1 MIFHMQTL
9 RRALEDARSKHIAI
23 GHFNISDSYQ
33 FRAVKLAAKACTM
46 PAVVGVSEG
55 ERAFLGVREAV
66 ALVAAARQDGVE
78 LFLNA
83 DHTHTL
89 DKVKEAIDAG
99 FDSVIFDGSHLPFEE
114 NVKQTREAVAL
125 ARASGRDVLLE
136 GELGMIGSGS
146 EVLDA
151 PPADIDKNFTDPQQA
166 ALFARETGI
175 DLIAPAVGNMHG
187 VLRSGAQQ
195 KLDAK
200 RVEEIAQSTGL
211 PIVLHGGSGSPDQD
225 FVAVA
230 KAGAAEIHISTDLRV
245 AFRKGIEQGL
255 AQMPDEVAPYKYIGP
270 ASAADE
276 VLVERFIRLFA
287 SLA

>member
-1 MIFHMQTL
+1 MKTL
-9 RRALEDARSKHIAI
+9 REVIEDARGKRIAI

-33 FRAVKLAAKACTM
+33 FRAIKSAAKACTM
-46 PAVVGVSEG
+46 PAIVGVSEG
-55 ERAFLGVREAV
+55 EREALGVHEAV
-66 ALVAAARQDGVE
+66 ALVMAARAEGLE

-83 DHTHTL
+83 DHTHTIE
-89 DKVKEAIDAG
+89 KIQEAIDAG
-99 FDSVIFDGSHLPFEE
+99 FDSVIIDASHLPFEQ
-114 NVKQTREAVAL
+114 NVEMTRQAVAY
-125 ARASGRDVLLE
+125 ARACGRDVLVE

-151 PPADIDKNFTDPQQA
+151 PPADIDKDLTDPQQA

-211 PIVLHGGSGSPDQD
+211 PIVLHGGSGSADAD
-225 FVAVA
+225 FIAVA

-245 AFRKGIEQGL
+245 AFRKGVEQGL
-255 AQMPDEVAPYKYIGP
+255 AQMPDEVAPYKYIAP
-270 ASAADE
+270 AVAADQA
-276 VLVERFIRLFA
+276 LVEKFIKLFA
-287 SLA
+287 EIG